1 MLYCS
6 HIIWYIPKLSNFQKS
21 KNGKMNAELLFKYF
35 PELTE
40 LQKDQLTQ
48 LGPFYKEWNQ
58 RVNVVSRK
66 DIEALY
72 LHHVLHSLSI
82 QKFMPF
88 NPGTQLL
95 DLGTGGGFPG
105 IPLAILN
112 PDCQFLLI
120 DGKAKKISVVNAIID
135 ALGLLNVRGLHK
147 RSEELKMK
155 FDFVLARAV
164 TRLKPLLDISLH
176 LISDKHINKLP
187 NGIIAL
193 KGGDLKE
200 EIREVQKYHQV
211 EQTPVNKFFDE
222 EYFNEKYI
230 LYIQG

>member
-1 MLYCS
+1 
-6 HIIWYIPKLSNFQKS
+6 
-21 KNGKMNAELLFKYF
+21 MNTELILKYF
-35 PELTE
+35 PDLTE
-40 LQKDQLTQ
+40 EQVKQFDHLT
-48 LGPFYKEWNQ
+48 PFYREWNQ

-66 DIEALY
+66 DIDSLF

-82 QKFMPF
+82 QKFMAF
-88 NPGTQLL
+88 APGSTIL

-112 PDCQFLLI
+112 PESNFLMI
-120 DGKAKKISVVNAIID
+120 DGKAKKVSVVNTLID
-135 ALGLLNVRGLHK
+135 ELGLTNARALHK
-147 RSEELKMK
+147 RSEELKAK

-164 TRLKPLLDISLH
+164 TRLSPLLTISMH
-176 LISDKHINKLP
+176 LISDTHINKLP

-193 KGGDLKE
+193 KGGNLKE
-200 EIREVQKYHQV
+200 EIEEVEKYHSV
-211 EQTPVNKFFDE
+211 SETPVSDFFEE